1 MSDHDGLF
9 DTIRWQSLAFLD
21 EIERLDDY
29 DARIVRPQRTYVRRR
44 WVIVVEQYLNA
55 YYEQTFRLAYCEL
68 QSWTSAR
75 RTFVNLCQ

>member
-9 DTIRWQSLAFLD
+9 VAIRSQSVAFLD

-44 WVIVVEQYLNA
+44 WVIVVERYLNEF
-55 YYEQTFRLAYCEL
+55 YEQTFRLAYCEL

-75 RTFVNLCQ
+75 RAFANLCQ